1 MNDGVNGGAAQ
12 TTRDFVRPARSIFIS
27 AVERDAISSPSM
39 SFCRTCRVSNRFQN
53 DPLGTCS
60 VWLHLAAAAK
70 PDGALVRSVGCT
82 ARYAMMPD
90 KRAQAARK

>member
-1 MNDGVNGGAAQ
+1 MNGGVDGGAAQ
-12 TTRDFVRPARSIFIS
+12 ATRDFVRPARSIFIS
-27 AVERDAISSPSM
+27 AVERDPTLSPSM
-39 SFCRTCRVSNRFQN
+39 SFSTCRVSTRFQN
-53 DPLGTCS
+53 DPLGTCP